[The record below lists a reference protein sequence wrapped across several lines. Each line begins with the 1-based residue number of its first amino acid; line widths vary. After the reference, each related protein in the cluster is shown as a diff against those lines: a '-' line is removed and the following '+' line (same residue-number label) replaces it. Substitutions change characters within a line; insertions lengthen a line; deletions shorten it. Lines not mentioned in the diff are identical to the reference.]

1 MTSIPRL
8 SRTLKTLFESD
19 APTLAHDYGLRERV
33 FSAKQLAY
41 LLVLGWL
48 GNPQAGLSALARFAG
63 SLGLRVS
70 KQVIDERLTMRTADW
85 LLAVLR
91 RAVQYLVCAQ
101 AVSIPLL
108 QRFTAVLVEDGSTI
122 SLPAALKSIWRGSG
136 GSGPEAALKLTV
148 RWDLLGGTMQGP
160 YLQEGRQHETQSP
173 LRSQAMPRGSLWIAD
188 LGYFALVWLSQLV
201 RQGVYFLMGLKEP
214 VTVCNAQGQRV
225 DILELLPPQ
234 EQQTVDVPVSLGA
247 RKQLSARLIARKAS
261 PATVERRREQLK
273 ERAHKQCKP
282 INPRHWELA
291 QWIIVLTN
299 VPSSLLSASEALTL
313 MRARWQIELLWKLW
327 KSLGVLDEWRTGN
340 PVHILCE
347 LYAKLLGVLV
357 QHWLILLSCWDDP
370 HRSLT
375 AVSQVIREQ
384 VPTLV
389 HGLLGRITL
398 GKALRLLQEALGS
411 HCSIPKRQ
419 TRPSTSYLLLEGP
432 DSGLT

>member
-8 SRTLKTLFESD
+8 CRTLKTLFESD
-19 APTLAHDYGLRERV
+19 APELARACGLRERL
-33 FSAKQLAY
+33 FSARTLAY
-41 LLVLGWL
+41 LLILGWWQ
-48 GNPQAGLSALARFAG
+48 NPQAGPSALARFAG
-63 SLGLRVS
+63 SLGVRVS

-85 LLAVLR
+85 LLALLR

-108 QRFTAVLVEDGSTI
+108 RRFTAVLVEDGSTI
-122 SLPAALKSIWRGSG
+122 SLPAVLKSLWRGSG

-148 RWDLLGGTMQGP
+148 RWDLLAGGLQGP
-160 YLQEGRQHETQSP
+160 YLQDGRQHETQSP
-173 LRSQAMPRGSLWIAD
+173 LRSQAMPRGSLWIGD
-188 LGYFALVWLSQLV
+188 LGYFALIWLSQLV
-201 RQGVYFLMGLKEP
+201 KQGVYFLMGFKEP
-214 VTVCNAQGQRV
+214 ITVCTAQGQSI
-225 DILELLPPQ
+225 DILDVLPP
-234 EQQTVDVPVSLGA
+234 EGQQTVDVPVSLGA
-247 RKQLSARLIARKAS
+247 RKQISARLIARKAA
-261 PATVERRREQLK
+261 PATVQRRREHLR

-282 INPRHWELA
+282 INPRQWELA
-291 QWIIVLTN
+291 QWIIVVTN

-327 KSLGVLDEWRTGN
+327 KSLGLLDEWRTGN

-357 QHWLILLSCWDDP
+357 QHWLILLCCWDDP

-375 AVSQVIREQ
+375 AVAQVIREQ

-389 HGLLGRITL
+389 HGLLGRISL

-432 DSGLT
+432 DWGLT